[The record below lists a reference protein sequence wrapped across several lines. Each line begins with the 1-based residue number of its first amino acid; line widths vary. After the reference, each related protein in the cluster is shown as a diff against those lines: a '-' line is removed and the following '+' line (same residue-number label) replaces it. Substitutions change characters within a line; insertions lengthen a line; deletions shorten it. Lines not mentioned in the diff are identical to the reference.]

1 MSHVLPKSMQN
12 YCTFSWSSPT
22 VCPDGSGHVLL
33 PWLDYKCEGK
43 LLHVAV
49 STQPVFGISLECSL
63 TSYLWLATHWTP
75 LYSTRQTNQR
85 SVSLTDI
92 RVTAGILKLL
102 RQNSHLDQTLV
113 TFLWWVQVSS
123 FYKPSGDSKRESA
136 MPRIIQPFSS
146 RTRSGL
152 QYFSPNVISAACSF
166 PFVLQSN
173 LWGMS
178 PCLHSIIS
186 YFFKGLNFRYPYPT

>member
-22 VCPDGSGHVLL
+22 VYPGWSGHFLL
-33 PWLDYKCEGK
+33 PRLYYKREGN
-43 LLHVAV
+43 LLRVAV
-49 STQPVFGISLECSL
+49 STPPVFGIRLEWSL
-63 TSYLWLATHWTP
+63 TSYLWLAAHWTP
-75 LYSTRQTNQR
+75 LHSPRQTHKR

-92 RVTAGILKLL
+92 SVTAGVLKLL

-123 FYKPSGDSKRESA
+123 FYKPSWDSKTQSA
-136 MPRIIQPFSS
+136 MNRIIQPFSS

-152 QYFSPNVISAACSF
+152 QISHPMLSLLPAASP
-166 PFVLQSN
+166 SN
-173 LWGMS
+173 
-178 PCLHSIIS
+178 CN
-186 YFFKGLNFRYPYPT
+186 LNFEA

>member
-1 MSHVLPKSMQN
+1 MQL
-12 YCTFSWSSPT
+12 
-22 VCPDGSGHVLL
+22 DLL
-33 PWLDYKCEGK
+33 P
-43 LLHVAV
+43 
-49 STQPVFGISLECSL
+49 L
-63 TSYLWLATHWTP
+63 TSNTLD
-75 LYSTRQTNQR
+75 STLQHMADQSAQCFLDRHQ
-85 SVSLTDI
+85 
-92 RVTAGILKLL
+92 VTAGILKLL

-123 FYKPSGDSKRESA
+123 FYKPSWDSKRQSA

-173 LWGMS
+173 LWGMC

-186 YFFKGLNFRYPYPT
+186 YFLQRTEFQISLSCVADLASLPSSQLSSSSTLCMGTELRSYLM